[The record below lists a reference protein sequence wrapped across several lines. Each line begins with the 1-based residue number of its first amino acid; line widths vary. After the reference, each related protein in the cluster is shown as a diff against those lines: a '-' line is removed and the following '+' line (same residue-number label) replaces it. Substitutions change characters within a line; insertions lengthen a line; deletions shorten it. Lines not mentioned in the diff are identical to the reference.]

1 VTEGVTGT
9 ERVAVETMPGVI
21 VGMTEIDVTIEE
33 VKVVGLTATGG
44 ELLVDD
50 DDEVMVIEVIGYEL
64 VGADEVDTEEM
75 GGSGAS

>member
-1 VTEGVTGT
+1 VTEGVAGT
-9 ERVAVETMPGVI
+9 ERGVVETVPGVI
-21 VGMTEIDVTIEE
+21 VEMTEIGVTIEE
-33 VKVVGLTATGG
+33 VKAVGLTVTGG

-50 DDEVMVIEVIGYEL
+50 DEVMVIEVVEDEP